1 MDSARAWPAEWLRAV
16 LSIAVL
22 RAIDAGASYG
32 YAIAVR
38 LEEAG
43 LGAVKGGTL
52 YPLLG
57 RLEDGGLVEAEWRA
71 GEGGPGRKHY
81 ELTAEGRRSLHDQ
94 AERWERFASLMRS
107 HLLETTTEERDD

>member
-1 MDSARAWPAEWLRAV
+1 METERAWPAEWLRAV
-16 LSIAVL
+16 LSLAVL
-22 RAIDAGASYG
+22 RAIDDGATYG

-38 LEEAG
+38 LEQAG
-43 LGAVKGGTL
+43 LGTVKGGTL

-81 ELTAEGRRSLHDQ
+81 MLTAEGNRSLQEQ
-94 AERWERFASLMRS
+94 AERWARFASLMRS
-107 HLLETTTEERDD
+107 HLLDTMTEET